1 MNDTPKCNRLTIMA
15 VFDDG
20 SSRLID
26 FRDPVKIET
35 EETETLDFSDTSPG
49 DELLRLAGAYQKVNS
64 VFTLTVL
71 PVNQIARRIDI
82 VVPVPE

>member
-1 MNDTPKCNRLTIMA
+1 MNGLPKCNRLTIMA

-35 EETETLDFSDTSPG
+35 KETELLEDFSPG

-64 VFTLTVL
+64 VFTLTVH
-71 PVNQIARRIDI
+71 PVNQTARRIDI
-82 VVPVPE
+82 VAPVPE